1 MFVRRLRPLALAL
14 MLAALACLAGAGPA
28 LAMGPYG
35 GNGVMDPA
43 NPGPYHVDL
52 DQDGVV
58 DWAQNAEQWQMAGN
72 GQFGAWL
79 DADNDGI
86 HDWWQNGDLWQ
97 QATGGRFGDWADAD
111 GDGICDNFAVRPLDG
126 SGNGYQGGR

>member
-1 MFVRRLRPLALAL
+1 MFVRRLRLLAVALGLALLLATPV
-14 MLAALACLAGAGPA
+14 LAA
-28 LAMGPYG
+28 GPYG
-35 GNGVMDPA
+35 GHGVMDPA
-43 NPGPYHVDL
+43 NPGPLHLDL
-52 DQDGVV
+52 NQDGIV
-58 DWAQNAEQWQMAGN
+58 DWAQNAEQWQQAGN
-72 GQFGAWL
+72 GQFGAWV

-126 SGNGYQGGR
+126 SGNGYAGGR